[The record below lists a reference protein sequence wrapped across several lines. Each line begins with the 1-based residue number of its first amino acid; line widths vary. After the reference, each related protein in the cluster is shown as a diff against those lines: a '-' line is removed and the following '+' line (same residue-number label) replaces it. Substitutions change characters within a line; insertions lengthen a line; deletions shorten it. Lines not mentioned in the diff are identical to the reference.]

1 MKKLATEAETGIIG
15 DDSDL
20 KRRVKFFGKNTKP
33 LPQIPPLKESIK
45 DALND
50 RILLSLAVCAFIT
63 ICIGLYAHG
72 WVYGWIEGAAIYF
85 AIFIIV
91 SIVSANDWMKDKQF
105 VKLQSSVKDQD
116 IPVIRGKYGAT
127 QSVNIYDL
135 VVGDIILLETGA
147 RIPADCLLI
156 DGQDLSIDESYYNQ
170 NEVRAVKK
178 KVASE
183 KNYYENPDP
192 FLLSQSLIVSG
203 VGRAVVC
210 CVGPQ
215 SRRGIY
221 EDKLD
226 TSTKTPLQKKLENL
240 AGIFT
245 KAGLYA
251 AILIFIASL
260 VRQVMTVMATNR
272 GVLDELTIEAFFRS
286 ITLTIT
292 LIIVAVPE
300 GLPLTVG
307 ISLAYSVMRMK
318 KDKVL
323 VRNLNAPEVMGS
335 VEEICTGKTN
345 TLTKGDMRVTQ
356 FYAQSRLIRIT
367 RKNTL
372 FNCELFD
379 NMIQLLIE
387 SILFNSDARIEM
399 DDKAFYVPVGNGT
412 DVGMIKFLQDAE
424 VAVHDIIKK
433 KFGRIESIIPMSPD
447 RKRQLIAVRHPDMD
461 DIIRIYVKGAPEK
474 IIDKCTKT
482 YAVDGTRAHL
492 DNDQLNYIKNDI
504 ISQHFTS
511 KGYRA
516 IMFAYKDLNIDEFEK
531 LKRQCNNF
539 QTEQDREALEN

>member
-20 KRRVKFFGKNTKP
+20 SRRTKFFGKNTKP
-33 LPQIPPLKESIK
+33 LPQIPPLRESIK

-50 RILLSLAVCAFIT
+50 RILLSLAICAFFT
-63 ICIGLYAHG
+63 IIIGIYAHG
-72 WVYGWIEGAAIYF
+72 WAYGWVEGAAIYF

-91 SIVSANDWMKDKQF
+91 TIVSLNDWMKDKQF
-105 VKLQSSVKDQD
+105 VKLQSSVKDEE
-116 IPVIRGKYGAT
+116 IAVIRGKYGAT
-127 QSVNIYDL
+127 QSVNMYDL

-147 RIPADCLLI
+147 RIPADCILI
-156 DGQDLSIDESYYNQ
+156 EGQDLSIDESYYNQ
-170 NEVRAVKK
+170 NEIRAARKK
-178 KVASE
+178 SANE

-203 VGRAVVC
+203 VGKAVVT
-210 CVGPQ
+210 CVGPY
-215 SRRGIY
+215 SRRGVV
-221 EDKLD
+221 EEKLD
-226 TSTKTPLQKKLENL
+226 TSTKTPLQNKLANL

-251 AILIFIASL
+251 AIIIFLASL
-260 VRQVMTVMATNR
+260 VRQIMTVVATDR
-272 GVLDELTIEAFFRS
+272 GVLDDLTIEGFLRS

-318 KDKVL
+318 DDKIL
-323 VRNLNAPEVMGS
+323 VKNLNSPEMMGS

-345 TLTKGDMRVTQ
+345 TLTKGDMKVTQ

-433 KFGRIESIIPMSPD
+433 KFGRIESIIPLSPD
-447 RKRQLIAVRHPDMD
+447 RKRQLVAVRHPDMD
-461 DIIRIYVKGAPEK
+461 DIIRVYVKGAPEK

-504 ISQHFTS
+504 IS
-511 KGYRA
+511 
-516 IMFAYKDLNIDEFEK
+516 
-531 LKRQCNNF
+531 
-539 QTEQDREALEN
+539 